1 MMGLQPAILRFYQ
14 LQLII
19 EIEAIH
25 KIRTAS
31 VAFVIVFLNYQ
42 LAAANI
48 SAQKEIE
55 VQAMA
60 QTLAGECYDDKELDK
75 HRVCEVIVN
84 RVSSNKFANTVLE
97 VVETPGAFNGYWKQ
111 SRPVSENDYAVAEQI
126 LKDWYDG
133 GCKPL
138 SKWLFFSKGSNRE
151 NVFRS
156 EF

>member
-1 MMGLQPAILRFYQ
+1 MMGLQPAVLRFYQ

-19 EIEAIH
+19 EIEAIY
-25 KIRTAS
+25 KMRTAS
-31 VAFVIVFLNYQ
+31 VALVIVFLNCQ

-60 QTLAGECYDDKELDK
+60 KTLAGECYEDKKLDK
-75 HRVCEVIVN
+75 RRVCEVILN
-84 RVSSNKFANTVLE
+84 RVSSDKFANTIFEVL
-97 VVETPGAFNGYWKQ
+97 ETPGAFNGYWKQ
-111 SRPVSENDYAVAEQI
+111 SRPVSENDYAVAEQT

-138 SKWLFFSKGSNRE
+138 SEWLFFSKGPNRE